1 MNQFGLSDL
10 HQLRG
15 RVGRNNKKAFCY
27 LLAPPISTLP
37 NDSRRRLQ
45 TLEQFNEL
53 GSGFQIAMRDL
64 DIRGAGNLLG
74 GEQSGFINDI
84 GFEMYQKILD
94 QAIRE
99 LRSKDFKDVF
109 KEELARKQDFVND
122 CSVDTDLELLIPDDY
137 VSHIG
142 ERLSLYTQLDE
153 IEDEQKLA
161 VFLQQLQD
169 RFGPIPEQVQELA
182 KALRARKIAK
192 QLGFGKLILKNE
204 TLRLYFLNNPDS
216 AYFESAQF
224 QFIMQYVQV
233 QLANAKLKQVG
244 TNFILIINQV
254 KTMNDVLWYLQGM
267 EMKEITS

>member
-1 MNQFGLSDL
+1 
-10 HQLRG
+10 
-15 RVGRNNKKAFCY
+15 
-27 LLAPPISTLP
+27 
-37 NDSRRRLQ
+37 
-45 TLEQFNEL
+45 
-53 GSGFQIAMRDL
+53 
-64 DIRGAGNLLG
+64 
-74 GEQSGFINDI
+74 
-84 GFEMYQKILD
+84 
-94 QAIRE
+94 
-99 LRSKDFKDVF
+99 
-109 KEELARKQDFVND
+109 
-122 CSVDTDLELLIPDDY
+122 

-192 QLGFGKLILKNE
+192 QLGFEKLILKNE